1 MDCGFT
7 AYNLLGPVSP
17 LSDRFSTHLPKLTL
31 NKSLPTGMEKGET
44 LLAAKAERVGRE
56 RTGKGKGG
64 LVSMR
69 NEEGSY
75 TTGKHMGE
83 EGR

>member
-1 MDCGFT
+1 MDCDFT

-17 LSDRFSTHLPKLTL
+17 PSDLVSTHPPKLTL
-31 NKSLPTGMEKGET
+31 NRSLLTGTEKGET
-44 LLAAKAERVGRE
+44 LLVDKAERVGRE

-64 LVSMR
+64 LVLMR

-75 TTGKHMGE
+75 PTGKHVGK